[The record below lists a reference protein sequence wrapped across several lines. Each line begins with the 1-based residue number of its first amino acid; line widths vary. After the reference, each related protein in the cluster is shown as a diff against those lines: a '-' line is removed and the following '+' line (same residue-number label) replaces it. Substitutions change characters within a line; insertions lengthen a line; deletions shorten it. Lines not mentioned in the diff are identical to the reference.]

1 MTNLDIVSLVEENN
15 INITKSM
22 ISLPD
27 GPIKRTGEHNI
38 VITLHPDVVINI
50 NLNIVGEV

>member
-1 MTNLDIVSLVEENN
+1 
-15 INITKSM
+15 M

-38 VITLHPDVVINI
+38 VITLHPDVVVNI